1 MAAISPILSGG
12 TASWSTQSEATVTP
26 FAGITLTDGN
36 SGATDTLTITPSGAG
51 GKLSDGTGFA
61 GLIANADGT
70 YTLTGTAAAITAELD
85 ALVFKP
91 ATGTAG
97 TSQTTTFA
105 LSDVSFAAGALT
117 TLLNFNTTNGAHP
130 YAGLSI
136 NAAGTLYGVTSN
148 GGASGYGSVFDL
160 FLSNGAYTGPVQIA
174 SFTNTNGS
182 AAHGTLVQDSAGD
195 LFGTTNA
202 GGASGYGTV
211 FEIVKGTM
219 WSAPVVLATFNSTN
233 GSNALDGV
241 IIDAAGNLFGTT
253 NNGGANGYGTVYEI
267 PKTATGYGAL
277 TTLASFSSA
286 TGLYPRGLVVDSAGN
301 LFGETIQGGSATNAM
316 GTVFEIAKTST
327 GYAAPAT
334 LVSFTG
340 PNGGN
345 PTGGLVMDS
354 AGNLFGETSSGG
366 TAAAGTVFEITK
378 TTTGYG
384 QAITLASFDGVN
396 QLTPK
401 GPLLLDAKGD
411 LFGTTY
417 NGGTLNDGSVFELV
431 KTAGGYAAPVTL
443 AAFNGTN
450 GAYPNAGL
458 VMDAAGNLFGTT
470 YQGGTGN
477 VGTVFEVTAAQIA
490 QTTSATTISVTNTD
504 PQVVKVA
511 PTLANSG
518 TAPKYTVGGAAV
530 ALAASLGISDPG
542 TTNLASASVAITAGF
557 KTGDTLSYTA
567 QTGITTSYNA
577 TTGVLTLTGSAT
589 LAAYQAELASVK
601 FASSATDPTFANT
614 DLSRT
619 FAFNAS
625 DGTLAATPLSVTMA
639 LTKPAGVTYT
649 LTTSTMTIAGGGGD
663 DVINAAYNTL
673 LSTDVID
680 GGLGTNT
687 LNLAGGGTFKLATP
701 KTLAHIQIVNA
712 TESQSAAQSITLR
725 AGLNADVWIAS
736 GTPAAGSTAPEIVTV
751 IGVASDSS
759 VIHLGKG
766 TDTVTLGSATE
777 SIVGNGGIAKVT
789 AAAAV
794 AGAKIVDTGG
804 SVALTLTGGG
814 TATLNTADVGIKTVT
829 LNSATTAWN
838 FTTDTESGL
847 TITDLSA
854 SKDTINLLGANATLT
869 LGKGATTVAIHANPG
884 KDTITG
890 FIASGTAHDTLAI
903 DHTVFADWAHVLG
916 ATKQSG
922 SDLLITIDAA
932 DQILLKNVTLA
943 SFTSAD
949 VKIV

>member
-1 MAAISPILSGG
+1 MATVSPVLSGG
-12 TASWSTQSEATVTP
+12 TASWTTQSEAPVTP
-26 FAGITLTDGN
+26 FAGITLADGN

-51 GKLSDGTGFA
+51 GTLSDGTGFS
-61 GLIANADGT
+61 GLIANANGT

-91 ATGTAG
+91 AAGTAG

-105 LSDVSFAAGALT
+105 LTDSSLTAGALT

-130 YAGLSI
+130 FAGLSI

-148 GGASGYGSVFDL
+148 GASGGYGSVYDL

-182 AAHGTLVQDSAGD
+182 AAHGTLVQDAAGD

-202 GGASGYGTV
+202 GGASGDGTV
-211 FEIVKGTM
+211 FEIQKGTL
-219 WSAPVVLATFNSTN
+219 WSAPIVLATFNGTN

-241 IIDAAGNLFGTT
+241 IIDAAGDLFGTT

-267 PKTATGYGAL
+267 PYTSSGYGAL
-277 TTLASFSSA
+277 TTLASFSTA

-301 LFGETIQGGSATNAM
+301 LFGETIQGGSATNSM
-316 GTVFEIAKTST
+316 GTVFEIAKTAT

-354 AGNLFGETSSGG
+354 AGDLFGETSSGG
-366 TAAAGTVFEITK
+366 AASQGTVFEIVKGTG
-378 TTTGYG
+378 GYG

-417 NGGTLNDGSVFELV
+417 NGGAANDGSVFELV
-431 KTAGGYAAPVTL
+431 KTASGYGALITL
-443 AAFNGTN
+443 ATFNGTN
-450 GAYPNAGL
+450 GAYPSAGL
-458 VMDAAGNLFGTT
+458 VMDAAGNLYGTT
-470 YQGGTGN
+470 YQGGTSN
-477 VGTVFEVTAAQIA
+477 VGTVFEVSAAQIA
-490 QTTSATTISVTNTD
+490 QTAAATTISVTNTD

-511 PTLANSG
+511 PTLANSA
-518 TAPKYTVGGAAV
+518 TAPTYTVGGAAV
-530 ALAASLGISDPG
+530 AVASGLGITDPG

-557 KTGDTLSYTA
+557 QAGDTLSFTA
-567 QTGITTSYNA
+567 QTGITASYNA

-601 FASSATDPTFANT
+601 FASSANDPTFANT
-614 DLSRT
+614 DKSRS
-619 FAFNAS
+619 FAINAS
-625 DGTLAATPLSVTMA
+625 DGTLSATPLSVTMA

-649 LTTSTMTIAGGGGD
+649 LTTSAMTIAGGGGD
-663 DVINAAYNTL
+663 DVINAAANTL
-673 LSTDVID
+673 LSTDSID

-687 LNLAGGGTFKLATP
+687 LNLTGTGTFKLATP
-701 KTLAHIQIVNA
+701 KTLAHIQTVIGA
-712 TESQSAAQSITLR
+712 EYQGTGQTIALR
-725 AGLNADVWIAS
+725 AGLNADVWITS
-736 GTPAAGSTAPEIVTV
+736 GTPAAGNTAVEAVTV
-751 IGVASDSS
+751 TGIAGDSS
-759 VIHLGKG
+759 TIHLGKG

-777 SIVGNGGIAKVT
+777 TITGTGGIAKVT

-794 AGAKIVDTGG
+794 AGAKIVDTGA
-804 SVALTLTGGG
+804 SVAVTLTGGG
-814 TATLNTADVGIKTVT
+814 TAALNTADVGIKTVT

-838 FTTDTESGL
+838 FSTDTESGL
-847 TITDLSA
+847 AITDLSG
-854 SKDTINLLGANATLT
+854 SKDSINLLGANATLT
-869 LGKGATTVAIHANPG
+869 LGKGASTVSIHANPG

-890 FIASGTAHDTLAI
+890 FTATGTAHDTLAI

-916 ATKQSG
+916 ATTQSG
-922 SDLLITIDAA
+922 SDLLITIDAS

-943 SFTSAD
+943 NFTTSD